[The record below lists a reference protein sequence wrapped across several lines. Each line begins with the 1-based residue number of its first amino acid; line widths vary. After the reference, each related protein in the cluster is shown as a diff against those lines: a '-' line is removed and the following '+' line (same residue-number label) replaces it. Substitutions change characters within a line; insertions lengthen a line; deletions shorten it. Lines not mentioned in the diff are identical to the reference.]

1 MHALYYKKK
10 KFVFCNVFD
19 DIALSFTQTSS
30 LWYGFNEKFFWTI
43 RAVSLMIGYNDI
55 ITSTLLLYLQFCP
68 IIINRTQWFNIHT
81 YIHTGRQAGRQAEI
95 IGFSFWCSN
104 KFHKKTLL
112 LSPPNKC
119 RHHRHDIGT
128 TYSQKDL
135 LIPPENTS
143 KGTTETVL
151 LL

>member
-30 LWYGFNEKFFWTI
+30 LWYDFNEKFFWTI

-81 YIHTGRQAGRQAEI
+81 YIHTGRQAGRQA
-95 IGFSFWCSN
+95 GRDNRFLF
-104 KFHKKTLL
+104 L
-112 LSPPNKC
+112 
-119 RHHRHDIGT
+119 
-128 TYSQKDL
+128 
-135 LIPPENTS
+135 
-143 KGTTETVL
+143 VL
-151 LL
+151 K